1 MNAVL
6 RYLINRLSQAVLVLI
21 AITLLAF
28 LVFYFDPADP
38 VNMFTRDNPSPEYAE
53 KVRARLGLDKPPH
66 VQYLLFVE
74 RLVQGDL
81 GFSYRSRQPV
91 VAHLVPAALATLKL
105 TLVVLLF
112 TVLIGVPAGIL
123 SATRPYS
130 LADNVV
136 MSGVLVGVSA
146 PNFWIGIL
154 LIWVFALQL
163 GWLPPSGSF
172 SWNSVILP
180 AFTLALSD
188 GAIVA
193 RITRTS
199 MLEVLQQDY
208 IRTARAKGLRQRM
221 VLYKHALRNASLPI
235 VTIIGLHMASMLGG
249 TITLENVFAWPG
261 LGRMLVVA
269 ILERDAPIVQG
280 CVVLIAVAVLVLN
293 FLTDVIYVWLNPTV
307 KFQ

>member
-1 MNAVL
+1 ML
-6 RYLINRLSQAVLVLI
+6 RYLINRLLQAVLVLI

-28 LVFYFDPADP
+28 LVFYLDPADP

-53 KVRARLGLDKPPH
+53 QVRARLGLDKPPH

-91 VAHLVPAALATLKL
+91 VAHLIPAALATLEL

-130 LADNVV
+130 LADNIV

-146 PNFWIGIL
+146 PNFWVGIL

-172 SWNSVILP
+172 AWYSVILP
-180 AFTLALSD
+180 AFTLALQD

-193 RITRTS
+193 RVTRTS

-208 IRTARAKGLRQRM
+208 IRTARAKGLRTHM
-221 VLYKHALRNASLPI
+221 VFYKHALRNASLPI

-269 ILERDAPIVQG
+269 ILERDAPLVQG

>member
-1 MNAVL
+1 MPL
-6 RYLINRLSQAVLVLI
+6 RSSSV
-21 AITLLAF
+21 
-28 LVFYFDPADP
+28 
-38 VNMFTRDNPSPEYAE
+38 S
-53 KVRARLGLDKPPH
+53 
-66 VQYLLFVE
+66 
-74 RLVQGDL
+74 
-81 GFSYRSRQPV
+81 GFRS
-91 VAHLVPAALATLKL
+91 
-105 TLVVLLF
+105 
-112 TVLIGVPAGIL
+112 
-123 SATRPYS
+123 
-130 LADNVV
+130 
-136 MSGVLVGVSA
+136 
-146 PNFWIGIL
+146 
-154 LIWVFALQL
+154 
-163 GWLPPSGSF
+163 SF
-172 SWNSVILP
+172 
-180 AFTLALSD
+180 LSD